1 MSRWEQM
8 VAKEKSIIDHTAF
21 IEQVPEARRRRS
33 KKREKITDLDRLSI
47 AYRVLVEKQYQAEV
61 ARAFRISTPWVS

>member
-47 AYRVLVEKQYQAEV
+47 AYRVLVEKQFQTEV
-61 ARAFRISTPWVS
+61 ARAFRISKPWVS